1 MKFFRCFKGCLLHT
15 LLDPIVNTLT
25 HIQYLY
31 NNLYRPKI
39 YFNFSKF
46 LSKDMRHLHE
56 CSLES
61 VTEQK
66 QEFTSALSNRCSG
79 NLQKFPVQQIQRNL
93 FYHKVAG
100 LQLVILQKVK
110 CNQKY
115 FWINKNY
122 LKSFFVTIHTGNTRT
137 YLFIFTY
144 LLIWLF
150 RVS

>member
-1 MKFFRCFKGCLLHT
+1 
-15 LLDPIVNTLT
+15 
-25 HIQYLY
+25 
-31 NNLYRPKI
+31 
-39 YFNFSKF
+39 
-46 LSKDMRHLHE
+46 MRHLHE

-66 QEFTSALSNRCSG
+66 QEFTSTLSNRCSG
-79 NLQKFPVQQIQRNL
+79 NLRKFPVQQIQRNL

-100 LQLVILQKVK
+100 LQPVILQKAK

-122 LKSFFVTIHTGNTRT
+122 LKTFFVTIHTDNIRT

-150 RVS
+150 RVSQVLQFLPAFIKFLNLRQSSEFLFFKKTSFLKKTNTL